1 LSISQEILLEM
12 PARSLPPGFLCLQTL
27 ERRLLGLPVLNLLRP
42 VARRAMAV
50 AEPAGRLSIRTLS
63 EPIHGQNTEGI
74 TVLSANLCHD
84 WPRYRRLHERLEDF
98 ARLVETRA
106 ADILLLQE
114 VARTP
119 KLRADEW
126 LSDRLGMGYIYSRA
140 NGRAGY
146 WFEEDWRFQPLPARR
161 TAGTALDRSNPFMR
175 RLALGAT
182 MEAPCGKLLTF
193 SVHLG
198 LLRQQNANQLA
209 HLRHWVSRAAG
220 ELPAL
225 VGGDFNAHET
235 SPQIT
240 QVRSTWLDT
249 FRCLHPQADGT
260 THKLRWPWGGILHQA
275 RLDYIF
281 LHNEGQTRW
290 RMVEAHHLDA
300 PDGPH
305 SDHRAVLARLV
316 PAAF

>member
-1 LSISQEILLEM
+1 VEI
-12 PARSLPPGFLCLQTL
+12 
-27 ERRLLGLPVLNLLRP
+27 RR
-42 VARRAMAV
+42 
-50 AEPAGRLSIRTLS
+50 
-63 EPIHGQNTEGI
+63 
-74 TVLSANLCHD
+74 
-84 WPRYRRLHERLEDF
+84 
-98 ARLVETRA
+98 

-140 NGRAGY
+140 NGHETGIG
-146 WFEEDWRFQPLPARR
+146 FEEGLAIFSRYPLAEPQVRQL
-161 TAGTALDRSNPFMR
+161 GTGSNPFMR

-209 HLRHWVSRAAG
+209 HLRHWVRRAAG

-240 QVRSTWLDT
+240 QARSTWLDT

-290 RMVEAHHLDA
+290 RMVEARHLDA

-305 SDHRAVLARLV
+305 SDHRAVLAKLV
-316 PAAF
+316 LAAL